1 MRSLVIGADG
11 FVGRWLCAHLL
22 ESGDRVSGIV
32 GPRYA
37 TPVNGIDEAIKVDVR
52 DVDQVRAVV
61 GETRPEAVYYLAGV
75 STRGDR
81 DALNNA
87 AGVTVI
93 GALGVLMAAA
103 GLKAPP
109 RILYVST
116 GLVYAGGDEPRT
128 EDSPVA
134 PHGMYAAAK
143 YAGEVALGQLAEASG
158 VEVVIARAFNHIGPG
173 QSEAFVVPTIARQV
187 VRLGELDRPVVRLA
201 IGQVVRDF
209 CDVRDVVRAY
219 RLLAATAPSGT
230 YNIGSG
236 EGISIKEL
244 AQLMLA
250 VGGIPAEIEVE
261 NEDATGQ
268 PLSLVANVG
277 KVQGLGWHRQYDLRD
292 SVRAVLDEHR
302 VARSH

>member
-37 TPVNGIDEAIKVDVR
+37 TPVPGIDEAIKVDVR
-52 DVDQVRAVV
+52 DVDQMRAVV
-61 GETRPEAVYYLAGV
+61 GETRPDAIYYLAGV

-103 GLKAPP
+103 RLEAPP

-116 GLVYAGGDEPRT
+116 GLVYADGSEPRT
-128 EDSPVA
+128 EDSPIA

-143 YAGEVALGQLAEASG
+143 YAGEVALGQLAQASG
-158 VEVVIARAFNHIGPG
+158 LEVVIARAFNHIGPG
-173 QSEAFVVPTIARQV
+173 QSDAFVVPTIARQV
-187 VRLGELDRPVVRLA
+187 VRLGEMDRQVVRLA

-219 RLLAATAPSGT
+219 RLLMAAAPSGT

-236 EGISIKEL
+236 EGICIRDL
-244 AQLMLA
+244 AELMLGVA
-250 VGGIPAEIEVE
+250 GIAAEIEVE
-261 NEDATGQ
+261 SEDATGQ
-268 PLSLVANVG
+268 PLSLVANVA
-277 KVQGLGWHRQYDLRD
+277 KLQGLGWHRQYGLRD
-292 SVRAVLDEHR
+292 SVRAVLDEHQA
-302 VARSH
+302 ARSD